1 MHVCIKSTVPKCTVN
16 SAFPCLSSQKNI
28 DGYIGQFGWN
38 SEITF
43 DRDL

>member
-1 MHVCIKSTVPKCTVN
+1 MHVFIKSTALKYPVN
-16 SAFPCLSSQKNI
+16 SAFPLSSQKNI

-38 SEITF
+38 SEIIF

>member
-1 MHVCIKSTVPKCTVN
+1 MHVCIKPTVPKCPAN
-16 SAFPCLSSQKNI
+16 SDFPCLGFQNYI
-28 DGYIGQFGWN
+28 DRYIGQFGWN

>member
-1 MHVCIKSTVPKCTVN
+1 MHVCIKSTALKYPVN
-16 SAFPCLSSQKNI
+16 SAFPLSSQKNI

-38 SEITF
+38 SEIIF